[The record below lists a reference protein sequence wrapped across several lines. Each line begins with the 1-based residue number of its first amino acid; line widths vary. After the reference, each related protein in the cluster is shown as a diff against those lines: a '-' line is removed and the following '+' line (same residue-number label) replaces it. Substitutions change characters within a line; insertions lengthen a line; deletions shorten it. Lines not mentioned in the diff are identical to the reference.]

1 MNREEN
7 RKEAV
12 LFKKSVFEIN
22 GSYENETVINQS
34 LKLTFQ
40 QGSGRRRRKK
50 KNKIKERLIKAWE
63 QQYLT
68 TSPLRSDGY

>member
-1 MNREEN
+1 M
-7 RKEAV
+7 
-12 LFKKSVFEIN
+12 FFEIN

-34 LKLTFQ
+34 LKITFQ
-40 QGSGRRRRKK
+40 QEKEEEERK